1 MVHSAAGLLGSG
13 EALQICI
20 IMIIT
25 YILHILCVQLERE
38 RRCISK
44 NVYVCVCVCAS

>member
-1 MVHSAAGLLGSG
+1 MVHSIAGSLGSG

-25 YILHILCVQLERE
+25 YILHILCVHLERKE
-38 RRCISK
+38 
-44 NVYVCVCVCAS
+44 VYF